1 MKQSVNKKA
10 ISDKPRSQK
19 PRKTGKKSKQTLY
32 IKILSACLVVLALCF
47 FAYFL
52 SDKSNDSLKSAKTD
66 QKVEKKYKDDTQKTI
81 DDINRYFGAQD
92 KNQKSLNIKL
102 QEQEKTADHKG
113 EKEKLKERIKNDYE
127 KIKYEIKSI
136 SSKEENITRK
146 EDLNSSLGQKS
157 VKAEK
162 NYDKNESET
171 TVVKSTEIKKGDE
184 NRTIDKKQKAIEL
197 KQVSPKQKIDKPIK
211 SAASHESEIKPKSG
225 VPKLVVIIDD
235 VATMQQAAAIKNI
248 NLKLT
253 PSIFPAT
260 KSHPDTPKIA
270 KSFIFY
276 MVHLPMQ
283 AMSSGGAEIGTLR
296 VGDSV
301 EKMAQTLKS
310 VKKDFPNLIYIN
322 NHTGSKFTSDFE
334 SMDKFMSVAKK
345 EGIIFMDSKTISPT
359 KVYEAAKKHGM
370 RYIAR
375 DVFLDHDGSKAAV
388 TAQLKHAV
396 KLAKERGYAIAI
408 GHPHKNTLEVLRHA
422 EEILKGVEVVYLKD
436 IL

>member
-52 SDKSNDSLKSAKTD
+52 SDKSNSSLKSAKTD

-92 KNQKSLNIKL
+92 KNRKSLNIKL
-102 QEQEKTADHKG
+102 QEQEKTADDTG

-127 KIKYEIKSI
+127 KIKHEIKSI
-136 SSKEENITRK
+136 SSKEENITKK
-146 EDLNSSLGQKS
+146 EDLTSSSEQKS
-157 VKAEK
+157 VKTEK

-171 TVVKSTEIKKGDE
+171 TVVKSSEIKKGDE
-184 NRTIDKKQKAIEL
+184 NRTIDKKQKAIES
-197 KQVSPKQKIDKPIK
+197 KQASPKQKIDKLIK

-225 VPKLVVIIDD
+225 LPKLVVIIDD
-235 VATMQQAAAIKNI
+235 VATMQQAAAIKSI

-270 KSFIFY
+270 KGFIFY

>member
-52 SDKSNDSLKSAKTD
+52 SDKSNSSLKSAKTD

-102 QEQEKTADHKG
+102 QEQEKTADDNG

-146 EDLNSSLGQKS
+146 EDSNSSLGQKS

-171 TVVKSTEIKKGDE
+171 TVVKSAEIKKGDE
-184 NRTIDKKQKAIEL
+184 
-197 KQVSPKQKIDKPIK
+197 
-211 SAASHESEIKPKSG
+211 
-225 VPKLVVIIDD
+225 
-235 VATMQQAAAIKNI
+235 
-248 NLKLT
+248 
-253 PSIFPAT
+253 
-260 KSHPDTPKIA
+260 
-270 KSFIFY
+270 
-276 MVHLPMQ
+276 
-283 AMSSGGAEIGTLR
+283 
-296 VGDSV
+296 
-301 EKMAQTLKS
+301 
-310 VKKDFPNLIYIN
+310 
-322 NHTGSKFTSDFE
+322 
-334 SMDKFMSVAKK
+334 
-345 EGIIFMDSKTISPT
+345 
-359 KVYEAAKKHGM
+359 
-370 RYIAR
+370 
-375 DVFLDHDGSKAAV
+375 
-388 TAQLKHAV
+388 
-396 KLAKERGYAIAI
+396 
-408 GHPHKNTLEVLRHA
+408 
-422 EEILKGVEVVYLKD
+422 
-436 IL
+436 